1 MWRIDRRV
9 IPAIAVLLL
18 LAPALSRGGDW
29 PSWRGPSQDGV
40 SLEKGLPDST
50 KQLLWRAHYGGRSAP
65 AIFGGRVF
73 GIDLAGEGVMEQ
85 DRVFALDL
93 ASGKTVWEYRFNVFH
108 TDVPDTRVGWANV
121 AVDAETGNV
130 YAHGVEGM
138 FLCFNRDGKLLW
150 SRSLTELYSRLSGF
164 GGRTNTPIV
173 DEDRVIISFVNSSFG
188 PHAAGAHRY
197 LAMDKRTGE
206 VLWWSAPGKAPQ
218 DTTYSTPVVA
228 VINGQRLLIGGNADG
243 GIYAIKARTGEK
255 VWGFQLSQQG
265 INASVVVDGYK
276 VYASHSEENID
287 STAMG
292 RVVAIDGRG
301 KGDITKTG
309 EIWRAE
315 GLDAGYA
322 SPLLHAGR
330 LYVMCNNGMLR
341 ALDAASGKPIW
352 TFVAGRIGKGSP
364 VWADGKIYLTTANG
378 TFEILEDLGN
388 CCRRLDSMS
397 FELGPGGRGGNL
409 ELFGSPSVSEGHM
422 VFTNTTDMFCL
433 GKDPGP
439 RPVAPPPLAA
449 ESPVEPVAATLLV
462 RPAEVLLEPGQSV
475 AFQAIAYD
483 RHGRKIGPV
492 EAQWTFNVSSS
503 VHTPGVAAGANRD
516 AAVSPG
522 VHTAG
527 VAAGADRDAA
537 VSPGGHAG
545 SFGKDGTIRG
555 GKFVAGSKGA
565 FGLVAAHSGPLA
577 GEARVRIVPA
587 LPIVED
593 FESYKDGDVIG
604 WWAGVSKAK
613 HVIETVEGS
622 KVLKKLSDDRGPIFN
637 RSHVFI
643 TPPLAPGYVVEADV
657 MGAKEG
663 RRRGDVGL
671 INDRYD
677 LELFGSAQ
685 KMRVMSWIPAPRF
698 EKKVDFHWDV
708 GRWYHVKFAVDLVG
722 DEARLY
728 VKAWPRDEA
737 EPAAW
742 TIEAVDPQPNREGAA
757 GIYANS
763 TMAPLYYDN
772 VKVYRPEH
780 YRSVSPGGRP
790 GTVERR

>member
-1 MWRIDRRV
+1 MTF
-9 IPAIAVLLL
+9 AIMVLVLL
-18 LAPALSRGGDW
+18 ASAAARGGEW

-50 KQLLWRAHYGGRSAP
+50 KELLWQAHYGGRSAP

-121 AVDAETGNV
+121 AVDPETGNV

-150 SRSLTELYSRLSGF
+150 SKSLTELYSRLSGF
-164 GGRTNTPIV
+164 GGRTNTPII
-173 DEDRVIISFVNSSFG
+173 DEERVIISFVNSSFG
-188 PHAAGAHRY
+188 SHAPGAHRY

-206 VLWWSAPGKAPQ
+206 VLWWSTPSKAPQ

-228 VINGQRLLIGGNADG
+228 VINGQRLIIGGNADG
-243 GIYAIKARTGEK
+243 GIYAIKSRTGEK

-301 KGDITKTG
+301 TGDITRTG

-315 GLDAGYA
+315 GIDAGYA

-330 LYVMCNNGMLR
+330 LYVMCNSGVLR
-341 ALDAASGKPIW
+341 SLDAQSGKPIW
-352 TFVAGRIGKGSP
+352 TFVAGRVGKGSP
-364 VWADGKIYLTTANG
+364 VWGDGKIYLTTANG
-378 TFEILEDLGN
+378 TFEILEDLGSR
-388 CCRRLDSMS
+388 CRRLDSMS
-397 FELGPGGRGGNL
+397 FELGEGGRGGNL
-409 ELFGSPSVSEGHM
+409 ELFGSPSVSEGRV

-433 GKDPGP
+433 AKDPGP
-439 RPVAPPPLAA
+439 RPVAVPPLAA
-449 ESPVEPVAATLLV
+449 ESPVESAPATLMV

-475 AFQAIAYD
+475 QFEAIAYD

-492 EAQWTFNVSSS
+492 EAQWACVSPS
-503 VHTPGVAAGANRD
+503 VQTAGMAAGANRN
-516 AAVSPG
+516 
-522 VHTAG
+522 
-527 VAAGADRDAA
+527 AA

-545 SFGKDGTIRG
+545 ISGKGSTIHA
-555 GKFVAGSKGA
+555 GKFVAGAKGA
-565 FGLVAAHSGPLA
+565 FGLVTAKSGTFV

-587 LPIVED
+587 LPIAED

-613 HVIETVEGS
+613 HAIETLDGS

-657 MGAKEG
+657 LGTKQG
-663 RRRGDVGL
+663 RLRGDVGL

-677 LELFGSAQ
+677 LELFGTGQ

-698 EKKVDFHWDV
+698 EKKVDFHWDA
-708 GRWYHVKFAVDLVG
+708 GRWYRLKFEVDLVG

-728 VKAWPRDEA
+728 AKAWPRDEP

-742 TIEAVDPQPNREGAA
+742 TIKAVDPQPNREGSA

-763 TMAPLYYDN
+763 GTYNKLKPVPLYYDN
-772 VKVYRPEH
+772 VKIYRPDH
-780 YRSVSPGGRP
+780 
-790 GTVERR
+790 

>member
-1 MWRIDRRV
+1 VGLAALDPPYTQQQSFPQQLRKPMLSINRRITFT
-9 IPAIAVLLL
+9 ITALLL
-18 LAPALSRGGDW
+18 LASAAARGGDW
-29 PSWRGPSQDGV
+29 PSWRGSSQDGV

-50 KQLLWRAHYGGRSAP
+50 KPLLWKAHYGGRSAP

-85 DRVFALDL
+85 DRVFAVDLD
-93 ASGKTVWEYRFNVFH
+93 SGKTVWEYRFNVFH

-121 AVDAETGNV
+121 AVDPETGNV

-150 SRSLTELYSRLSGF
+150 SKSLTELYSRLSGF
-164 GGRTNTPIV
+164 GGRTNTPII

-188 PHAAGAHRY
+188 SHAVGAHRY

-206 VLWWSAPGKAPQ
+206 VLWWSTPGKAPQ

-292 RVVAIDGRG
+292 RVLAIDGRG
-301 KGDITKTG
+301 TGDITKTG

-315 GLDAGYA
+315 GVDAGYA

-330 LYVMCNNGMLR
+330 LYVMCNSGVLR
-341 ALDAASGKPIW
+341 CFDAAGGKPIW
-352 TFVAGRIGKGSP
+352 KFVAGRIGKGSP
-364 VWADGKIYLTTANG
+364 VWGDGKIYLTTANG
-378 TFEILEDLGN
+378 TFEILEDLGSQ
-388 CCRRLDSMS
+388 CRRLDSMS
-397 FELGPGGRGGNL
+397 FELGKGGREGNL
-409 ELFGSPSVSEGHM
+409 ELFGSPSISEGRV

-439 RPVAPPPLAA
+439 RPVAVPPLPA
-449 ESPVEPVAATLLV
+449 ESPVEAVAATLLV
-462 RPAEVLLEPGQSV
+462 RPAEVLLQPGQS
-475 AFQAIAYD
+475 AQFQAIAYD
-483 RHGRKIGPV
+483 QHGRKIGPV
-492 EAQWTFNVSSS
+492 EAQWAFS
-503 VHTPGVAAGANRD
+503 
-516 AAVSPG
+516 
-522 VHTAG
+522 
-527 VAAGADRDAA
+527 
-537 VSPGGHAG
+537 
-545 SFGKDGTIRG
+545 GKGGTIRG
-555 GKFVAGSKGA
+555 GKLVAGSKGA
-565 FGLVAAHSGPLA
+565 IGLVTARSGQLG

-587 LPIVED
+587 LPIAED

-613 HVIETVEGS
+613 HAIETLDGS

-657 MGAKEG
+657 LGVKQG

-698 EKKVDFHWDV
+698 EKKVDFHWDA
-708 GRWYHVKFAVDLVG
+708 GRWYHLKFKVDLVG

-728 VKAWPRDEA
+728 VKAWPRDET

-742 TIEAVDPQPNREGAA
+742 TIEAVDPQPNREGSA

-772 VKVYRPEH
+772 VKIYRPAH
-780 YRSVSPGGRP
+780 
-790 GTVERR
+790 

>member
-1 MWRIDRRV
+1 MGRIDRRNA
-9 IPAIAVLLL
+9 PTNTALLVL
-18 LAPALSRGGDW
+18 ASGARGGDW
-29 PSWRGPSQDGV
+29 PSWRGPSQNGV

-50 KQLLWRAHYGGRSAP
+50 KQLLWRAHFGGRSAP
-65 AIFGGRVF
+65 AIFAGRVY

-85 DRVFALDL
+85 DRVFAVDL
-93 ASGKTVWEYRFNVFH
+93 ANGKTLWEYRFNVFH
-108 TDVPDTRVGWANV
+108 TDIPDTRVGWDNV
-121 AVDAETGNV
+121 AVDPETGNV

-150 SRSLTELYSRLSGF
+150 SKSLTELYSRLSGF
-164 GGRTNTPIV
+164 GGRTNTPII

-188 PHAAGAHRY
+188 SHAPGAHRY

-206 VLWWSAPGKAPQ
+206 ILWWSTPGKAPQ

-287 STAMG
+287 STEMG

-301 KGDITKTG
+301 TGDITKTG

-315 GLDAGYA
+315 GIDAGYA

-330 LYVMCNNGMLR
+330 LYVMCNNGILR
-341 ALDAASGKPIW
+341 CFDAQSGKPIW
-352 TFVAGRIGKGSP
+352 KFVAGRVGKGSP
-364 VWADGKIYLTTANG
+364 VWGDGKIYLTTANG
-378 TFEILEDLGN
+378 TFEILEDLGSR
-388 CCRRLDSMS
+388 CRRLDSMS
-397 FELGPGGRGGNL
+397 FELGKGGREGNL
-409 ELFGSPSVSEGHM
+409 ELFGSPSVSEGRV
-422 VFTNTTDMFCL
+422 VFTDTTDMFCL

-439 RPVAPPPLAA
+439 RPVAVPPLPE
-449 ESPVEPVAATLLV
+449 ESPVEAVAATLLV
-462 RPAEVLLEPGQSV
+462 RPAEVLLEPGRSV
-475 AFQAIAYD
+475 QFEAITYD

-492 EAQWTFNVSSS
+492 EAQWAFSGKGSTIRPEARAFLPVGREN
-503 VHTPGVAAGANRD
+503 TGKNARATDNAGVRAEFMAGA
-516 AAVSPG
+516 
-522 VHTAG
+522 
-527 VAAGADRDAA
+527 
-537 VSPGGHAG
+537 
-545 SFGKDGTIRG
+545 
-555 GKFVAGSKGA
+555 KGA
-565 FGLVAAHSGPLA
+565 IGLVTARSGSLG

-587 LPIVED
+587 LPIAED

-604 WWAGVSKAK
+604 WWIGVSKAK
-613 HVIETVEGS
+613 HVIETLDGS

-657 MGAKEG
+657 LGTKQG
-663 RRRGDVGL
+663 RHRSDVGL

-677 LELFGSAQ
+677 LELFESGQ

-698 EKKVDFHWDV
+698 EKKVDFPWDA
-708 GRWYHVKFAVDLVG
+708 GRWYHLKFQVDLVG
-722 DEARLY
+722 DDARLY
-728 VKAWPRDEA
+728 AKAWPRGEP

-742 TIEAVDPQPNREGAA
+742 TIEAVDPQPNREGSA

-763 TMAPLYYDN
+763 GTYDNSKPVPLYYDN
-772 VKVYRPEH
+772 VKIYRPPH
-780 YRSVSPGGRP
+780 YRSVSPGGHA
-790 GTVERR
+790 GVVERK